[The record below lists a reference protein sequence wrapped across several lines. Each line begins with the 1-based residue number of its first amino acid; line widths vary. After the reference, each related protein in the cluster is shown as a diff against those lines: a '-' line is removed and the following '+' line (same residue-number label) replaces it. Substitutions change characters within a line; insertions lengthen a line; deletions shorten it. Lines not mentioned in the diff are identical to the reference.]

1 MSYSEIKFKI
11 ADENPSGAN
20 DNDSLT
26 IYRMVAEDPYD
37 SATSSFKGGA
47 TTFSVTPPTGT
58 GTIEWQDPSAVAG
71 VPYFY
76 RFVFG
81 RSSTSSTS
89 APSSPV
95 GPLML
100 QGANSFGYPNNIPS
114 HESGVPN
121 YIDVEPL
128 IHIDAQ
134 YEEAARG
141 SGYVYGDSFYQNL
154 PQSHGGISLTSKRAY
169 SGTVYRDSL
178 VHDWVDSQGTNHG
191 IPIISRTAQVDSY
204 DGTGPTQPRQ
214 NAPWSSNSTGVV
226 MDEGVTVLTV
236 SAGSHKMGNGAI
248 NSTANTGLFAKHMT
262 GATRYQKFSNWKAQL
277 VDSSIPDEFH
287 IPEYLIRDEALIQAG
302 SLTRSHL
309 RQGLPASSDP
319 TDPDN
324 INHPFLGEYSN
335 FHQNWWGTFNQYT
348 GSVRAELYVA
358 APKTISPFIAID
370 ETKLNLGVYRAD
382 NVGNKDWYW
391 NGQLIGHIGELDQ
404 TYDYVRNSNV
414 SASGH
419 LTFPDGVPTLL
430 GTPCPNWT
438 HLTPTTTAPQFTS
451 KMAGQGYMNWG
462 SDSMHLAFGAAEII
476 VLPKYLTGEMFLRA
490 VAYLTNKYSA
500 KLASQ
505 QGHIGA

>member
-37 SATSSFKGGA
+37 TATSAFKGGA
-47 TTFSVTPPTGT
+47 TTFSVTPPVGT

-89 APSSPV
+89 SPSAPV

-100 QGANSFGYPNNIPS
+100 QGADSFGYPNNIPS

-141 SGYVYGDSFYQNL
+141 SGFVYGDDFYQNL
-154 PQSHGGISLTSKRAY
+154 PHSHSGISLTSKRAY
-169 SGTVYRDSL
+169 SSTVYRDSI

-191 IPIISRTAQVDSY
+191 IPIISRAAYVDSY
-204 DGTGPTQPRQ
+204 DGTGPAQPTQ
-214 NAPWSSNSTGVV
+214 NAPWNSKATGVV

-236 SAGSHKMGNGAI
+236 SAGSHQMGDGAI
-248 NSTANTGLFAKHMT
+248 NASANTGCFSRHMT
-262 GATRYQKFSNWKAQL
+262 GSTRYQKFSNWKAQL
-277 VDSSIPDEFH
+277 SDSSIPTEHH

-302 SLTRSHL
+302 TITRSHL
-309 RQGLPASSDP
+309 RQGLPASPDP

-324 INHPFLGEYSN
+324 INHAMLGEYSN
-335 FHQNWWGTFNQYT
+335 YHQSWWGTFNQQT
-348 GSVRAELYVA
+348 GQVRAELYSA
-358 APKTISPFIAID
+358 AAKGISPYYAID

-391 NGQLIGHIGELDQ
+391 NGQLIGHIGEFDQ
-404 TYDYVRNSNV
+404 TYDYTRNSNP
-414 SASGH
+414 ASGH
-419 LTFPDGVPTLL
+419 FQFPGGVTTIL

-438 HLTPTTTAPQFTS
+438 HLTSSNSAPQFTS
-451 KMAGQGYMNWG
+451 KIAGQGYMNWG
-462 SDSMHLAFGAAEII
+462 SSTLHLAFGAAEII

-490 VAYLTNKYSA
+490 VAYLTNKYTS
-500 KLASQ
+500 KLAPQ